1 MSTKPYCNWPLG
13 PDGLVPFALIAG
25 DTSDCE
31 VPPGFRGFTLSQ
43 EIVDSHG
50 HVLDGD
56 YDPRGKDGCKHGKP
70 AVKKHV
76 KAAVAAKEKHMD
88 NAANE
93 SPAPEVTASVG
104 AEPMDT
110 FNVQALAANGGAN
123 GSTVLLAL
131 IGVAGSGA
139 VIKLVK
145 DALKGRKELA
155 EKKLELEEKRL
166 EKQDENH
173 QKCSAERLSLRIQ
186 VEKMSAQVA
195 DLGKSVSNIQSDPM
209 SFAGADLEDF
219 SERMERLEKAV
230 FKKSGRK

>member
-1 MSTKPYCNWPLG
+1 
-13 PDGLVPFALIAG
+13 
-25 DTSDCE
+25 
-31 VPPGFRGFTLSQ
+31 
-43 EIVDSHG
+43 
-50 HVLDGD
+50 
-56 YDPRGKDGCKHGKP
+56 
-70 AVKKHV
+70 
-76 KAAVAAKEKHMD
+76 
-88 NAANE
+88 
-93 SPAPEVTASVG
+93 
-104 AEPMDT
+104 
-110 FNVQALAANGGAN
+110 
-123 GSTVLLAL
+123 
-131 IGVAGSGA
+131 